1 MTYFSK
7 FPKIDYQIGNTR
19 YIATD
24 LMLRYK
30 FIEAVLKNPL
40 SYYLYRWKDGDRPDI
55 VALNY
60 YGSTD
65 FDWVVMLSAEAFHWL
80 GDFPVPEKEF
90 DSWVM
95 QKYNTTDLNSL
106 KSTIKEYRDIDGDVI
121 DQATYNSY
129 PPEERTAVYI
139 YDYEEE
145 LNENKRMV
153 RLVSV
158 DYLQQIIT
166 EFDKLIGDIK

>member
-7 FPKIDYQIGNTR
+7 FPKIDYSLGNVN

-24 LMLRYK
+24 IMLRYK

-80 GDFPVPEKEF
+80 GDFPIPEKEF
-90 DSWVM
+90 DKWVL

-106 KSTIKEYRDIDGDVI
+106 KSMIKEYRDVDGDVI
-121 DQATYNSY
+121 DQETFNIT
-129 PPEERTAVYI
+129 PPEERTIVYV

-145 LNENKRMV
+145 LNEKKRMV
-153 RLVSV
+153 RLVSKE
-158 DYLQQIIT
+158 YLQQIIT
-166 EFDKLIGDIK
+166 EFDKLVEEFK